1 MTIAEREK
9 LYDEKIAPE
18 LARLGKLCQDNGLS
32 FVCGVEW
39 DTDEVGRT
47 ATMTKDAGEGLRR
60 ANQALQGNYGVG
72 MMAITVTAPAPP
84 PEPGREGK

>member
-1 MTIAEREK
+1 MTIQEREK

-18 LARLGKLCQDNGLS
+18 LLRLGKLCQDNGLS

-47 ATMTKDAGEGLRR
+47 AVLTKDAGEAMRR
-60 ANQALQGNYGVG
+60 ANQTLQGNFGVG
-72 MMAITVTAPAPP
+72 MVAMTITTK
-84 PEPGREGK
+84 EPK

>member
-1 MTIAEREK
+1 MDSIEREK

-39 DTDEVGRT
+39 FPDEVGRT
-47 ATMTKDAGEGLRR
+47 ATLTKDAGEGLRR
-60 ANQALQGNYGVG
+60 ANECLKGNFGVG
-72 MMAITVTAPAPP
+72 MMAMTVTHAPTPP
-84 PEPGREGK
+84 SVPESK

>member
-1 MTIAEREK
+1 MTVQEREK

-18 LARLGKLCQDNGLS
+18 ILRLGKLCQDNGLS

-39 DTDEVGRT
+39 EPDEVGHT
-47 ATMTKDAGEGLRR
+47 AALTKDAGEGMRR

-72 MMAITVTAPAPP
+72 MVAMTVTTKPADAG
-84 PEPGREGK
+84 EAK